1 MFEIAFWLISL
12 FVESNFKS
20 SFIYIY
26 IEVDIKIDSTS
37 HDIINFDFLFYI
49 PDNAELQVREIIWQ
63 DIIYA
68 VSKRTFHYMG
78 Q

>member
-20 SFIYIY
+20 PFIYIYIYIY

-37 HDIINFDFLFYI
+37 HDILN
-49 PDNAELQVREIIWQ
+49 
-63 DIIYA
+63 
-68 VSKRTFHYMG
+68 
-78 Q
+78 

>member
-20 SFIYIY
+20 PFIYIYIY

-37 HDIINFDFLFYI
+37 HDILN
-49 PDNAELQVREIIWQ
+49 
-63 DIIYA
+63 
-68 VSKRTFHYMG
+68 
-78 Q
+78 